1 MKASYLN
8 NLTSSFYLWLDHEIL
23 SRGQAFINYT
33 GKLYN
38 AYDPNFD
45 GISSIYS
52 APFKQ
57 WVYDSSIN
65 NAIIP
70 SGINNGNTFIQRGV
84 SGLAMDFNHGRVIF
98 NGNILNK
105 NSNFTTSY
113 SLKEFNIYLTD
124 EKEDRLLFE
133 NSYSVRP
140 KFNQITGGLSYQ
152 DLPYPCIF
160 IKTRNMEN
168 IPYAF
173 AGEDQTETM
182 VRCIILAKDSFSLDS
197 VISIMNDSAR
207 KVFPLLN
214 PVDLP
219 FNYLGD
225 FKVGNNFNYVDLCKN
240 QSPLSYV
247 YIDRV
252 TVSKLDESTNM
263 YINKKVIIALVDF
276 ELSDIRTP
284 RIY

>member
-8 NLTSSFYLWLDHEIL
+8 NLTSSFFLWLDHEIL

-33 GKLYN
+33 GKLYGS
-38 AYDPNFD
+38 YDPNFD

-52 APFKQ
+52 SPFKQ
-57 WVYDSSIN
+57 WVYDSSIQN
-65 NAIIP
+65 VLIP
-70 SGINNGNTFIQRGV
+70 SGVYNGNTFIPRG
-84 SGLAMDFNHGRVIF
+84 SNGLSIDYNNGRVIF
-98 NGNILNK
+98 NNNLFNNNNLTAG
-105 NSNFTTSY
+105 Y
-113 SLKEFNIYLTD
+113 SLKEFNIYFTD
-124 EKEDRLLFE
+124 EKEDKLLFE

-140 KFNQITGGLSYQ
+140 KFHQITGGLGYQ
-152 DLPYPCIF
+152 DIPYPCIF
-160 IKTRNMEN
+160 IKTRNIEN
-168 IPYAF
+168 VPFAF
-173 AGEDQTETM
+173 AGEDKTETM
-182 VRCIILAKDSFSLDS
+182 IRCIILAKDSFTLDS

-214 PVDLP
+214 PTNLP

-225 FKVGNNFNYVDLCKN
+225 FKVGNSFNYTNLCAN
-240 QSPLSYV
+240 QPSSNYT

-263 YINKKVIIALVDF
+263 YINKKVMIALVDF
-276 ELSDIRTP
+276 ELSDVRNP